1 MISCFFVFK
10 FDARPALNY
19 HRQKSAGNERVRRQ
33 LPVRVGVTGRE
44 STQNKLKTKGDW
56 MRRTTGV
63 LSLVSIAVLLGA
75 LGCSTLHKS
84 DSATLQGTWQ
94 GREIGGKTEGACYIV
109 LSGNNAEFRG
119 ADTNEWY
126 KGTFSLR
133 EDTNPQQLVCL
144 TTGCSYAPC
153 IGQTVYA
160 IYRIEAGTLK
170 LTANEPG
177 NPDVPSG
184 FDAPGARQ
192 FEFRKK

>member
-1 MISCFFVFK
+1 
-10 FDARPALNY
+10 
-19 HRQKSAGNERVRRQ
+19 
-33 LPVRVGVTGRE
+33 
-44 STQNKLKTKGDW
+44 

-63 LSLVSIAVLLGA
+63 LSLVSIEVLLGA
-75 LGCSTLHKS
+75 SGCSTLHKS
-84 DSATLQGTWQ
+84 DLATLQGTWQ
-94 GREIGGKTEGACYIV
+94 GREIGGKTEGACSLV
-109 LSGNNAEFRG
+109 VSGNNGEYRG
-119 ADTNEWY
+119 ADTNEWN

-133 EDTNPQQLVCL
+133 EDTNPRQIVFLS
-144 TTGCSYAPC
+144 TACSYAPC
-153 IGQTVYA
+153 IGQTVHA